1 MIAAVRRARR
11 LDGDITVP
19 GDKSISHRALILGSI
34 ADGESRVRGLSN
46 GADVRSTAGCM
57 RALGVKIDDPV
68 VRGVGMHGLR
78 ASAQAPD
85 CANSGTTRRVLAGLL
100 SAQKF
105 ASELRGG
112 EAPTPSPRGPR
123 VAPH

>member
-57 RALGVKIDDPV
+57 RALGVHIDDSV
-68 VRGVGMHGLR
+68 VRGVGMHGLP
-78 ASAQAPD
+78 ASGEALD
-85 CANSGTTRRVLAGLL
+85 CGNLGATIGPLAGLL
-100 SAQKF
+100 AARKF
-105 ASELRGG
+105 ASQLRG
-112 EAPTPSPRGPR
+112 
-123 VAPH
+123 

>member
-57 RALGVKIDDPV
+57 RALGVHIDDSV
-68 VRGVGMHGLR
+68 VRGGGMHGLR
-78 ASAQAPD
+78 AAAE
-85 CANSGTTRRVLAGLL
+85 ARHRGNSGTTLSFLAGLPAR
-100 SAQKF
+100 S
-105 ASELRGG
+105 
-112 EAPTPSPRGPR
+112 T
-123 VAPH
+123 

>member
-57 RALGVKIDDPV
+57 RALGVKIDDPG

-78 ASAQAPD
+78 ASAEALD
-85 CANSGTTRRVLAGLL
+85 CGNSGTTMRLLAGIR
-100 SAQKF
+100 A
-105 ASELRGG
+105 ARDVGPRGRGG
-112 EAPTPSPRGPR
+112 RRLP
-123 VAPH
+123 